1 MSMKRII
8 LTMVFAMAT
17 LGIASAQN
25 YCVVDSEKIFK
36 SLDEYNKAMTTL
48 DELGKSYQ
56 TEVDNKY
63 KSIETL
69 YNNYMQQ
76 KASLSASTRASIEQ
90 QILQKEEEAQKYQQE
105 LFGEDGKL
113 MKKRVELIKPIQTKV
128 FAAIEA
134 YAKANGYSL
143 VLDKASNASMLYV
156 NETIDHTAQVIEQLK
171 K

>member
-1 MSMKRII
+1 MKRVI
-8 LTMVFAMAT
+8 LVALFALAT
-17 LGIASAQN
+17 FGITSAQK
-25 YCVVDSEKIFK
+25 YCVIDSEKVFK

-56 TEVDNKY
+56 AEVDSKY
-63 KSIETL
+63 KSIESL

-76 KASLSASTRASIEQ
+76 KASLAASTRASVEQ

-113 MKKRVELIKPIQTKV
+113 MKKRIELIKPIQTKV

-134 YAKANGYSL
+134 YAKANGYDL

-156 NETIDHTAQVIEQLK
+156 NDAIDHTAQVIEQLK

>member
-1 MSMKRII
+1 MKRVI
-8 LTMVFAMAT
+8 LVALFALAT
-17 LGIASAQN
+17 FGIASAQK
-25 YCVVDSEKIFK
+25 YCVIDSEKVFK

-56 TEVDNKY
+56 AEVDSKY
-63 KSIETL
+63 NSIESL

-76 KASLSASTRASIEQ
+76 KASLAASTRASVEQ

-113 MKKRVELIKPIQTKV
+113 MKKRIELIKPVQTKV

-134 YAKANGYSL
+134 YAKANGYDL

-156 NETIDHTAQVIEQLK
+156 NDAIDHTAQVIEQLK